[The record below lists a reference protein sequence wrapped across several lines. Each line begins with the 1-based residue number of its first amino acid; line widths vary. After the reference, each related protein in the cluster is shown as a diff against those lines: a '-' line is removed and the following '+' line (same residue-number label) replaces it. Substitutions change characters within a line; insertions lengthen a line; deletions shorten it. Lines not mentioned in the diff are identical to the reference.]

1 MKYVLMIEATAI
13 EKEIIP
19 EQHYYQKYKDHVIF
33 KKDLLTIFEQKG
45 NQVDFEFTE
54 LETPKA
60 LNMIDAWRQL
70 EEVEQ

>member
-1 MKYVLMIEATAI
+1 MKYVIMNEELAI
-13 EKEIIP
+13 EKEVIP
-19 EQHYYQKYKDHVIF
+19 ADHYFPQKEGEVIF

-70 EEVEQ
+70 EDQEG